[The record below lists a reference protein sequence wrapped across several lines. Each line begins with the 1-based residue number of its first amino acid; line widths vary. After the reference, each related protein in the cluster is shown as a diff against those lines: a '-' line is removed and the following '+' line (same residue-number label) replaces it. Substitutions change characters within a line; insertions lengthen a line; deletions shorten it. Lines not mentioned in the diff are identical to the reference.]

1 MKFLEFFQQILLTDP
16 TDSERKPVPTLD
28 FNLPFTFSRLLVVIV
43 KSCSDKAIL
52 YLPKSYGILANMS
65 NKEFIILAS
74 YIIVDVERE
83 GLFSIFSLGYFF

>member
-1 MKFLEFFQQILLTDP
+1 MMLKRQTMKFLEFFQQILLTDP

-52 YLPKSYGILANMS
+52 YLPKSNGIFGMYRLPLVCPSM
-65 NKEFIILAS
+65 I
-74 YIIVDVERE
+74 
-83 GLFSIFSLGYFF
+83 YFPP